1 MQWIGGLIA
10 ILVENGCTASIN
22 RPYSSS
28 FVKDANDVTVKYS
41 GTYSPKTGSKRA
53 LGNVRIFLEISA
65 STAKKCFK

>member
-1 MQWIGGLIA
+1 MIA
-10 ILVENGCTASIN
+10 ILVENACTASIN

-28 FVKDANDVTVKYS
+28 QFVKDANDITVEYS
-41 GTYSPKTGSKRA
+41 GTDSPKTGSKRA